1 MLIWSCTKNIFLTSE
16 TLMSFFS
23 DCLSDSE
30 EEFLRFGHGEIIGV
44 GVFMSLLFA
53 TERGE
58 VVQVHTSFDL
68 IAEAG

>member
-1 MLIWSCTKNIFLTSE
+1 
-16 TLMSFFS
+16 MSVFS

-44 GVFMSLLFA
+44 GVFMSLLSA

-58 VVQVHTSFDL
+58 VVQVHASFDL
-68 IAEAG
+68 IVEAG

>member
-1 MLIWSCTKNIFLTSE
+1 
-16 TLMSFFS
+16 MSVFS

-30 EEFLRFGHGEIIGV
+30 EEFLCFGHGEIEGV
-44 GVFMSLLFA
+44 GVFVSLLPA

-58 VVQVHTSFDL
+58 VVQVHASFDL

>member
-30 EEFLRFGHGEIIGV
+30 EEFLCFGHGEIIGV
-44 GVFMSLLFA
+44 GVFMSLLSA
-53 TERGE
+53 TEMGE